1 MVKGKW
7 SITVPHF
14 HDAPLHTNARLQI
27 RSPLNWGWGSQVSGG
42 WEGGR
47 GGGGYCYLGSPG
59 RVERFMR
66 PVPWEINLILWYG
79 RLLSQVASDAFFLP
93 NRFAHFRRNCQ
104 ILNIDMTRTS
114 KIASQRLLR
123 LDCLHVERNTVRRC
137 FRQGLIV
144 ERRGVEIHF
153 TCWPLHV
160 NVRL

>member
-1 MVKGKW
+1 MINHCSTFSRCSTPHKCEATNQIPSELRLGVPGKW
-7 SITVPHF
+7 
-14 HDAPLHTNARLQI
+14 RL
-27 RSPLNWGWGSQVSGG
+27 
-42 WEGGR
+42 
-47 GGGGYCYLGSPG
+47 GGGKVGGCYCYLGSPG

>member
-1 MVKGKW
+1 M
-7 SITVPHF
+7 INHCTVPHF

-27 RSPLNWGWGSQVSGG
+27 RSPLNWGWGVPGK
-42 WEGGR
+42 WR
-47 GGGGYCYLGSPG
+47 LGGGGCYCYLGSPG

-104 ILNIDMTRTS
+104 ILNIDMTWTS
-114 KIASQRLLR
+114 NIVPQRLLR
-123 LDCLHVERNTVRRC
+123 LDCLHVERKTFRRC

-144 ERRGVEIHF
+144 EIHF
-153 TCWPLHV
+153 TWWPIHV
-160 NVRL
+160 NARW